1 MENLINQLTI
11 IYLSIGIGIM
21 ILYGLWQGK
30 DREYKDLEIGSIILI
45 IISILISTNIIEKG
59 GLLIGLII
67 NLLGYSIIDNLMD
80 NKFNKKESIING
92 IRKWELIILK
102 LFIYLGYLIIIQAHD
117 WIYIYIGIE
126 TISLT
131 SYLLAGI
138 KTGGQQQ
145 EASLKY
151 FILGSLGSGLLLL
164 GIVWIYKETGTI
176 ELINILDNQF
186 GTILI
191 IFALLLKLAAA
202 PFHMWAPDV
211 YEGSPTYITS
221 IFAIYPKLVYIYI
234 IYFLMTGTFSSY
246 QIIISDILSIV
257 GILSIII
264 GSIAAINQ
272 TKLKRFIAYSGISHT
287 GWILL
292 GLSTANTIGFIAS
305 FIYLIIYII
314 MNIFTFSLILAFNYS
329 KIAEFS
335 GFIKNHPLLSSL
347 FSLNLMSMAGVPP
360 LVGFVSKIAIL
371 YALFINNSYFIAI
384 IAIII
389 SIIGAFN
396 YIRIIKFMSFLSSSY
411 YSPDST
417 YSISLTLSLLL
428 AISSWFIISGIYLI
442 IPLIQLIII
451 F

>member
-1 MENLINQLTI
+1 MEIIINQLTLI
-11 IYLSIGIGIM
+11 NLSIGMGIL

-30 DREYKDLEIGSIILI
+30 DREYVDIEVGSIILLIISI
-45 IISILISTNIIEKG
+45 IISNKILEQG
-59 GLLIGLII
+59 GLIIGLII
-67 NLLGYSIIDNLMD
+67 SLLGYSIMN
-80 NKFNKKESIING
+80 NQNQKQKEMVING

-102 LFIYLGYLIIIQAHD
+102 LFIYLGYLIILSAED

-176 ELINILDNQF
+176 ELINILDNQL
-186 GTILI
+186 GAILI
-191 IFALLLKLAAA
+191 ILSILLKLAAA

-221 IFAIYPKLVYIYI
+221 IFVIYPKLVYIYLL
-234 IYFLMTGTFSSY
+234 YTLMTGVFSSY
-246 QIIISDILSIV
+246 QSTISNIFIIT
-257 GILSIII
+257 GILSIAI

-272 TKLKRFIAYSGISHT
+272 TKIKRLIAYSGISHT

-292 GLSTANTIGFIAS
+292 GLSTFNIIGFISS
-305 FIYLIIYII
+305 FIYILIYIL
-314 MNIFTFSLILAFNYS
+314 MNIFTFGLILAFNYS
-329 KIAEFS
+329 KIAEFT
-335 GFIKNHPLLSSL
+335 GFLKTHPLLSSL

-360 LVGFVSKIAIL
+360 LVGFISKIGIL
-371 YALFINNSYFIAI
+371 YALFISNSYFVAI
-384 IAIII
+384 FAICI

-396 YIRIIKFMSFLSSSY
+396 YIRIIKYMSFISSSY
-411 YSPDST
+411 NAPDSNP
-417 YSISLTLSLLL
+417 SISFSLSLIL

-442 IPLIQLIII
+442 IPLLKFIITL
-451 F
+451 